1 MWNILQE
8 PVKAVVELPE
18 TPPVTGTTN
27 SATADEII
35 ARFSKD
41 SNPLIVTVYYIYQS
55 VLVAQNNLALVA
67 EQLREAASMCTIL
80 SKIKTCLCS
89 RGRM

>member
-1 MWNILQE
+1 MWFHPQE
-8 PVKAVVELPE
+8 SVKAAVQLPE

-35 ARFSKD
+35 SRFAKD

-55 VLVAQNNLALVA
+55 VLVAQHNLELVA
-67 EQLREAASMCTIL
+67 EQLQANA
-80 SKIKTCLCS
+80 
-89 RGRM
+89 

>member
-41 SNPLIVTVYYIYQS
+41 SNPLIVTVY
-55 VLVAQNNLALVA
+55 
-67 EQLREAASMCTIL
+67 
-80 SKIKTCLCS
+80 
-89 RGRM
+89 